1 MPNKGAHSRKGILR
15 TFILT
20 PLCVMAMK
28 LPDLIIAAD
37 RGRLVAYVPNDSG
50 SLKSLRS
57 EEIPEGLNKLSEQV
71 TDKAGA
77 FPMVGPNRA
86 SGAHGTFTG
95 SAERL
100 TLEAEIEMQSFR
112 KVASNIES
120 LVSRR
125 QPKTWGFA
133 APSEINGAILD
144 GVDNQVKQ
152 SLVTNLRQDLVNVPA
167 DQIAKKF
174 SNGG

>member
-1 MPNKGAHSRKGILR
+1 
-15 TFILT
+15 
-20 PLCVMAMK
+20 MAKK

-37 RGRLVAYVPNDSG
+37 RGRLVAYVPNESG

-77 FPMVGPNRA
+77 FPMMGPNR
-86 SGAHGTFTG
+86 GATVGGVNVGTFTG

-144 GVDNQVKQ
+144 GVDKQMKQ

>member
-1 MPNKGAHSRKGILR
+1 
-15 TFILT
+15 
-20 PLCVMAMK
+20 MAK
-28 LPDLIIAAD
+28 KHLPDLIIAAD
-37 RGRLVAYVPNDSG
+37 RGRFIAYTPNESG
-50 SLKSLRS
+50 SLKALSIA
-57 EEIPEGLNKLSEQV
+57 EIPEGLNKLSEQV

-77 FPMVGPNRA
+77 FPMMGPNRG
-86 SGAHGTFTG
+86 SGVNGTFTG

-125 QPKTWGFA
+125 QPKSWGFA

-144 GVDNQVKQ
+144 GVGLQAKQ
-152 SLVTNLRQDLVNVPA
+152 NLVTNLRQDLVNVPA

-174 SNGG
+174 SNGV

>member
-1 MPNKGAHSRKGILR
+1 
-15 TFILT
+15 
-20 PLCVMAMK
+20 MAK
-28 LPDLIIAAD
+28 KHLPDLIIAAD
-37 RGRLVAYVPNDSG
+37 RGRFIAYVPNDSG
-50 SLKSLRS
+50 TLKALRA
-57 EEIPEGLNKLSEQV
+57 EEIPEGLQKLSEQV

-77 FPMVGPNRA
+77 FPMMGPNR
-86 SGAHGTFTG
+86 GATKGGANVGTFTG

-120 LVSRR
+120 IVSRR

-144 GVDNQVKQ
+144 GVNNQMKQ

>member
-1 MPNKGAHSRKGILR
+1 
-15 TFILT
+15 
-20 PLCVMAMK
+20 MAKK

-37 RGRLVAYVPNDSG
+37 RGRFIAYVPNESG
-50 SLKSLRS
+50 SLKSLGS

-77 FPMVGPNRA
+77 FPVTGLNRA
-86 SGAHGTFTG
+86 SGVNGTFTA

-112 KVASNIES
+112 KVAANIES
-120 LVSRR
+120 IVARR
-125 QPKTWGFA
+125 QPKSWGFA

-144 GVDNQVKQ
+144 GVGNQVKKT
-152 SLVTNLRQDLVNVPA
+152 LAVNLRQDLVNVPA

>member
-1 MPNKGAHSRKGILR
+1 
-15 TFILT
+15 
-20 PLCVMAMK
+20 MAKK

-37 RGRLVAYVPNDSG
+37 RGRLIAYTPNESG
-50 SLKSLRS
+50 TLKTVRA
-57 EEIPEGLNKLSEQV
+57 EEIPEGKHKLSEQV

-77 FPMVGPNRA
+77 FPMMGPNRGA
-86 SGAHGTFTG
+86 TSGGVNIGTFTG

-112 KVASNIES
+112 RVASDIEA
-120 LVSRR
+120 LVTRHHPR
-125 QPKTWGFA
+125 TWGFA

-144 GVDNQVKQ
+144 GLNPQLKAN
-152 SLVTNLRQDLVNVPA
+152 LVTNLRLDLVNMPA
-167 DQIAKKF
+167 DQLAKKF

>member
-1 MPNKGAHSRKGILR
+1 
-15 TFILT
+15 
-20 PLCVMAMK
+20 MAKK

-37 RGRLVAYVPNDSG
+37 RGRLIAYTPNESG
-50 SLKSLRS
+50 TLKTVRA
-57 EEIPEGLNKLSEQV
+57 EEIPEGRHKLSEQV

-77 FPMVGPNRA
+77 FPMMGPNRG
-86 SGAHGTFTG
+86 SGVNGTFTG

-112 KVASNIES
+112 RVASDIEA
-120 LVSRR
+120 LVTRHH
-125 QPKTWGFA
+125 PKTWGFA

-144 GVDNQVKQ
+144 GLNPQLKQ
-152 SLVTNLRQDLVNVPA
+152 NLVTNLRLDLVNMPA
-167 DQIAKKF
+167 DQLAKRF

>member
-1 MPNKGAHSRKGILR
+1 
-15 TFILT
+15 
-20 PLCVMAMK
+20 MAKK
-28 LPDLIIAAD
+28 LPELIIAAD
-37 RGRLVAYVPNDSG
+37 RGRVVAYVPNDSG
-50 SLKSLRS
+50 ALKALRS

-77 FPMVGPNRA
+77 FPMMGPNRA
-86 SGAHGTFTG
+86 AGVGTFTG

-112 KVASNIES
+112 KVASNIQT
-120 LVSRR
+120 LISRR

-144 GVDNQVKQ
+144 GVDQQVKQ
-152 SLVTNLRQDLVNVPA
+152 SLITNLRLDLVNVPP
-167 DQIAKKF
+167 DQIARKF
-174 SNGG
+174 SNGT

>member
-1 MPNKGAHSRKGILR
+1 MTN
-15 TFILT
+15 
-20 PLCVMAMK
+20 K

-37 RGRLVAYVPNDSG
+37 RGRFIAYTPNKFG
-50 SLKSLRS
+50 SLKALRS

-71 TDKAGA
+71 TDKAGR
-77 FPMVGPNRA
+77 FPMPGPNR
-86 SGAHGTFTG
+86 GNGVNGTFTG

-112 KVASNIES
+112 KVAASIES
-120 LVSRR
+120 LVTQR

-144 GVDNQVKQ
+144 GVDAKVKQ
-152 SLVTNLRQDLVNVPA
+152 SLATNLRLDLVNAPA
-167 DQIAKKF
+167 DKIAKRF
-174 SNGG
+174 GNGA